1 MKKILDKII
10 SFFDMIDDY
19 LRDMYGIDNRK
30 LGKK

>member
-1 MKKILDKII
+1 MKKILDKITN
-10 SFFDMIDDY
+10 FFERIDDY

>member
-10 SFFDMIDDY
+10 GFFDMIDDY

>member
-10 SFFDMIDDY
+10 NFFERIDDY

-30 LGKK
+30 LGNK

>member
-1 MKKILDKII
+1 MKNILNKIYD
-10 SFFDMIDDY
+10 FFERIDDY